1 MLKRFPL
8 RLVAAFGFLL
18 NMLWEFG
25 QCLFLYDMTGWSI
38 WRTAVYMW
46 ATIAGDVFIVL
57 GVVMGSWILSQRSM
71 AVLLSRRGWITTLVL
86 GLAAGVLLE
95 WFARAVDL
103 WSYSVL
109 MPTLIVAGETVGLA
123 PIIQVAVLPAASL
136 YCGVLYQGRRDTS
149 QFQQ

>member
-1 MLKRFPL
+1 MLNRFPVKL
-8 RLVAAFGFLL
+8 LAAFGALL
-18 NMLWEFG
+18 NTLWEFV

-38 WRTAVYMW
+38 WRTAAYMS
-46 ATIAGDVFIVL
+46 AAIAGDVLIVL
-57 GVVMGSWILSQRSM
+57 GVVAASWLSLGRSM
-71 AVLLSRRGWITTLVL
+71 PALLSSRGWMTTFASGV
-86 GLAAGVLLE
+86 AAGVLLE
-95 WFARAVDL
+95 WFARALNL

-109 MPTLIVAGETVGLA
+109 MPTIVVSGETVGLA

>member
-8 RLVAAFGFLL
+8 KLLAAFGFLL
-18 NMLWEFG
+18 NTIWEFA
-25 QCLFLYDMTGWSI
+25 QCLFLYDMSGWSF
-38 WRTAVYMW
+38 WRAAVYMW
-46 ATIAGDVFIVL
+46 AAIAGDVLIVL
-57 GVVMGSWILSQRSM
+57 GVVAVSWLSLGRSM
-71 AVLLSRRGWITTLVL
+71 PALLSSRGWITTLAL
-86 GLAAGVLLE
+86 GLAAGVVLE
-95 WFARAVDL
+95 WLARALDL